1 MDLASDGPDMPWLR
15 SYPPGI
21 DWAKPLP
28 PTTLTEL
35 FDDALTRFADRPCL
49 DFLGRRW
56 RYREVGALVAA
67 AAGGLHRLGIGPGS
81 RVGLCLPN
89 GPHYVLAFFAVL
101 RTGATIVNCN
111 PLYTGEELARIVRDA
126 EIDLMLAPD
135 LLPIEDRVLALLDQT
150 PLRHVVVCSFAESLP
165 WLKGLAFRVLK
176 RASIGHGGRGDQ
188 RVSTW
193 DGLLA
198 GPTVTLPAPRP
209 EDVAV
214 LQFTGGTTG
223 LPKAAMLT
231 HANLAANCRQVI
243 AWSPTLTP
251 GEERMLAVLPFFHV
265 FALTATL
272 LEAIA
277 EGAEL
282 ILMPRFEPKPLLATL
297 CRRRP
302 SIFHVVP
309 TLLKALIDAGVT
321 RDNLAS
327 IKVCISGGAPLPEE
341 IRRSFEA
348 LGACRVLEGY
358 GLTEASPV
366 CLCNPLVGD
375 TRPGSI
381 GLPLPGVRVEIR
393 ALDQP
398 LNRLPTGERGEV
410 CVAGPNV
417 MAGYWKR
424 PEETAEVFL
433 PDGFLRTGDVGIMD
447 DEGFVTLVDRIKDL
461 IICSGYKVFP
471 RMIEEALYRHPD
483 VAAAT
488 VVGMPDAYRGESP
501 AAFVELR
508 PGGTATV
515 DDLRA
520 MLSRSLSPITMP
532 RVIEIRASLP
542 RTAVGK
548 LSKTELRA
556 ELRARQPESDHRGVA
571 P

>member
-1 MDLASDGPDMPWLR
+1 M
-15 SYPPGI
+15 
-21 DWAKPLP
+21 PLP
-28 PTTLTEL
+28 ATTLLAL
-35 FDDALTRFADRPCL
+35 FDDALARFADRPCL

-56 RYREVGALVAA
+56 RYVEVGALVAA
-67 AAGGLHRLGIGPGS
+67 AAGGLHRLGIGQGS

-89 GPHYVLAFFAVL
+89 GPHYVLAFFAIL
-101 RTGATIVNCN
+101 RTGATVVNCN
-111 PLYTGEELARIVRDA
+111 PLYTSEELARIVRDA
-126 EIDLMLAPD
+126 EVDLMLAPD
-135 LLPIEDRVLALLDQT
+135 LLPIQDRVLDLLDKT
-150 PLRHVVVCSFAESLP
+150 PLRHVVVCSFAGSLP
-165 WLKGLAFRVLK
+165 WLKGLAFRVLQ

-193 DGLLA
+193 EHLSA
-198 GPTVTLPAPRP
+198 GPPVKLPAPRP
-209 EDVAV
+209 GDVAV

-251 GEERMLAVLPFFHV
+251 GAERMLAVLPFFHV
-265 FALTATL
+265 FALTAIL
-272 LEAIA
+272 LAAFA

-282 ILMPRFEPKPLLATL
+282 ILLPRFEAGPLLATL
-297 CRRRP
+297 RRTRP

-321 RDNLAS
+321 RDDLTS

-375 TRPGSI
+375 IRPGSI

-393 ALDQP
+393 ALDNP
-398 LNRLPTGERGEV
+398 LNRLPPGERGEV
-410 CVAGPNV
+410 CVAGPNI
-417 MAGYWKR
+417 MAGYWHR
-424 PEETAEVFL
+424 PEETAEVLL

-447 DEGFVTLVDRIKDL
+447 ASGFVTLVDRIKDL

-471 RMIEEALYRHPD
+471 RMIEEALYRNPD

-515 DDLRA
+515 EDLRE
-520 MLSRSLSPITMP
+520 MLGRSLSPITMP
-532 RVIEIRASLP
+532 RVIEIRARLP

-556 ELRARQPESDHRGVA
+556 ELRARQSESDHRGVA